1 MKKIISFL
9 ILVNLFF
16 CLSAAELTARFVTGE
31 AAKKDSLEESLSYL
45 KDQVAKMNL
54 PAEKRAT
61 YVFIATLEE
70 QMALYDQAQKSY
82 AQAAS
87 IAAGDA
93 EGMPKKSNEEIVL
106 DAIRCALSSG
116 DYMTADS
123 YLNSAVR
130 NTRNQKIQ
138 AYIKLYTQWSALCRA
153 EKVDDIQEPLVMLQ
167 AYLKLDSM
175 ECLRPA
181 IYLTLWYLTGDKSYS
196 QQLASKYPKSPE
208 AAIVKGDVQLLPT
221 PFWFF
226 VPKSGEAEQGT
237 GSYADTPSSSSTS
250 SSAANE
256 TSSSQGQSA
265 ASSKTTKWQLGLFK
279 TQSNAKLLVDELKSK
294 GFEAYT
300 TSETR
305 ASGTTYYIVLVN
317 EDKSGNM
324 ADKLRNAGYD
334 CYAVD

>member
-1 MKKIISFL
+1 MIETLAFVASFG
-9 ILVNLFF
+9 
-16 CLSAAELTARFVTGE
+16 SAAELTARFVTGE
-31 AAKKDSLEESLSYL
+31 AVKKDSLEESLSYL
-45 KDQVAKMNL
+45 KDQVARMNL

-70 QMALYDQAQKSY
+70 QMALYDQAQKFY

-237 GSYADTPSSSSTS
+237 GSYADTPSSSGTS

-305 ASGTTYYIVLVN
+305 ASGTTYHIVLVN